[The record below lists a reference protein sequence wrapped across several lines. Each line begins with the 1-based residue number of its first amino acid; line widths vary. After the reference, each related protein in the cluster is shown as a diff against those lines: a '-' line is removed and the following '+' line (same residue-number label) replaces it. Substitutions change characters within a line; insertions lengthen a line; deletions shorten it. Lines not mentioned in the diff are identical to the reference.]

1 MPPSL
6 RAIFRSL
13 WRDKPFTLGVI
24 ATLALVIG
32 GNASVFT
39 LVRSVL
45 LRPLPMARPEALVA
59 VAIVRRENPDYP
71 FNLWALSN
79 FQQRT
84 QTLAEMAAI
93 ASFNA
98 NVSDESEPERI
109 PGVRVTANYFT
120 MTGVKPVAGRLLLPE
135 DDIPGRN
142 KVVVLTFGLWLR
154 RYGSDPKLIGA
165 TIRLNNEPYTV
176 VGVLPPEFAFSY
188 NTAELAVPLSPE
200 SDPARDRP
208 TAIASLRVNARM
220 KPGASVES
228 VQDDLNALVARMKA
242 QYPDAAAW
250 LRASVRPLSDEITSN
265 VRPLLTLLM
274 SAVAVV
280 LLIACANIAGLT
292 LARASSRKH
301 EFSVRMA
308 LGAGPARLLR
318 QSIAEGAVL
327 AGAGGAL
334 GIGLARISL
343 PALLRL
349 SPSSLPRANE
359 IHVDFQV
366 LAAVAAVACGIAV
379 LLGTLAGVYAAH
391 TTVGDGLRSQTRS
404 GTAEKS
410 QNRTRNVFV
419 VAELALAF
427 VLLVSAGL
435 VLRSFVQLRSIS
447 IGFEP
452 GHLLTTRLSL
462 PANRYKTAADVTRFQ
477 QRLSPAIASIP
488 GVISNGAISIL
499 PLSGPLA
506 TADYDIAG
514 RPLHRDGERPT
525 ADFRMID
532 DGYLSALG
540 QRLVEGRNFSA
551 ADSEN
556 SRAVALVNQA
566 LARQEWPKGGAVA
579 SRLITR
585 DAGAPREIEIVGVVA
600 DVRATSITTRA
611 RPTIFVHIPQVPAAP
626 VRFLTNSMFWVVR
639 TSTPPETLAKA
650 LGDAIHRI
658 DPSVAA
664 SSRFAMD
671 YYLDRAVADQRF
683 TLRLLLVFS
692 ISALAL
698 AAQGV
703 YALISHV
710 LARQTREI
718 GIRVALGAAPEQV
731 ARMIASRGL
740 SMVLPGL
747 LCGLAIFAGFSKLV
761 HSLLFS
767 LTPWDPF
774 TIGGVMALLL
784 VAVLAACLRP
794 ALRTLRLDPVTAL
807 RD

>member
-1 MPPSL
+1 M
-6 RAIFRSL
+6 
-13 WRDKPFTLGVI
+13 T
-24 ATLALVIG
+24 
-32 GNASVFT
+32 
-39 LVRSVL
+39 
-45 LRPLPMARPEALVA
+45 RPETLVA
-59 VAIVRRENPDYP
+59 VGIVRRENPDYP
-71 FNLWALSN
+71 FNLWALAN
-79 FQQRT
+79 FQQRN
-84 QTLAEMAAI
+84 QTLEEMAAI

-120 MTGVKPVAGRLLLPE
+120 MTGVKAVAGRLLLPE

-142 KVVVLTFGLWLR
+142 KAVVLTFGLWQR
-154 RYGSDPKLIGA
+154 RYGADPKIIGA
-165 TIRLNNEPYTV
+165 TIRLNNEPYSV
-176 VGVLPPEFAFSY
+176 VGVLPSEFAFSY

-208 TAIASLRVNARM
+208 AAIASLRVSARL
-220 KPGASVES
+220 KPGASVKSAE
-228 VQDDLNALVARMKA
+228 DDLNAVVARVKA

-250 LRASVRPLSDEITSN
+250 LKASVRPLSDQITSN
-265 VRPLLTLLM
+265 VRPLLILLM

-292 LARASSRKH
+292 LARASSRRH

-308 LGAGPARLLR
+308 LGAGQARLLR
-318 QSIAEGAVL
+318 QSIAEGAFL
-327 AGAGGAL
+327 AGTGGAL

-359 IHVDFQV
+359 INVDFQV

-379 LLGTLAGVYAAH
+379 LLGTLAGIYAAH
-391 TTVGDGLRSQTRS
+391 INVGDGLRSQTRS

-410 QNRTRNVFV
+410 QNRVRNVFI

-427 VLLVSAGL
+427 VLLVAAGL
-435 VLRSFVQLRSIS
+435 VVRSFVQLRGIC

-462 PANRYKTAADVTRFQ
+462 PANRYKTAAEVTRFQ
-477 QRLSPAIASIP
+477 QQLSTAIASIP

-506 TADYDIAG
+506 TVDYDISG
-514 RPLHRDGERPT
+514 RPLHGDGDRPT
-525 ADFRMID
+525 ADYRMID
-532 DGYLSALG
+532 DGYLRALG
-540 QRLVEGRNFSA
+540 QRVVEGRNFNAS
-551 ADSEN
+551 DSGN

-566 LARQEWPKGGAVA
+566 FARQEWPNGGAVA

-585 DAGAPREIEIVGVVA
+585 DAGAPRFIEIVGVVA
-600 DVRATSITTRA
+600 DVRATSITTGA
-611 RPTIFVHIPQVPAAP
+611 PPTIFVHIPQVPVAP
-626 VRFLTNSMFWVVR
+626 VRFLANSMFWIVR
-639 TSTPPETLAKA
+639 TATPPETLAKA

-703 YALISHV
+703 YALVSHV

-718 GIRVALGAAPEQV
+718 GIRLALGAAPAQV
-731 ARMIASRGL
+731 ARMIANRGV

-747 LCGLAIFAGFSKLV
+747 LCGLATCAAFSQLV
-761 HSLLFS
+761 QSLLYNV
-767 LTPWDPF
+767 TPWDPL
-774 TIGGVMALLL
+774 TIGVVVVLL
-784 VAVLAACLRP
+784 AFTVLAACLRP
-794 ALRTLRLDPVTAL
+794 ALRTMRVDPVTAL